1 MVNTEIRLIIFF
13 IAKGGDI
20 LYHQQKQDLE
30 LTVTEIIS
38 FLSKF
43 RLKWKQ
49 VGKTT
54 RPLRYDLKQIPYDYT
69 IEVTNRFKGLD
80 LVDRTPEELRM
91 EVCNTV

>member
-1 MVNTEIRLIIFF
+1 M
-13 IAKGGDI
+13 
-20 LYHQQKQDLE
+20 
-30 LTVTEIIS
+30 TEIIS

-54 RPLRYDLKQIPYDYT
+54 RPLRYDLNQIPYNYT
-69 IEVTNRFKGLD
+69 IEVTNRIKGLD

>member
-1 MVNTEIRLIIFF
+1 MYFA
-13 IAKGGDI
+13 AKHGEA
-20 LYHQQKQDLE
+20 LCSQWKQDLE

-69 IEVTNRFKGLD
+69 IEVTNRLKGLD